1 MNWQGFET
9 FSQRKLTSESFDRQW
24 QQFYHEKLLCRLQW
38 FFPSKANEG
47 KMEATSRQT
56 QCPVSK
62 ILQSCITELNLTVLL
77 VLTEY
82 YTLFRHDAFVFT
94 FSESLCYVLLFS
106 WPNKNVLFWQ
116 LWNVSRIARPAL
128 VSRPPNRKEP
138 YNKHLI
144 SLVFSV
150 CTVNYGSRFF
160 SIDLWKKTWPVIYST
175 DRKLG

>member
-1 MNWQGFET
+1 MTTILPWKASLPFAVVFSFKGQRWNDGSDLETDTVSGFQNTPELHYRAKPY
-9 FSQRKLTSESFDRQW
+9 SALSFDR
-24 QQFYHEKLLCRLQW
+24 
-38 FFPSKANEG
+38 
-47 KMEATSRQT
+47 
-56 QCPVSK
+56 
-62 ILQSCITELNLTVLL
+62 IL
-77 VLTEY
+77 
-82 YTLFRHDAFVFT
+82 YTFSTWRICFHMFSLSPKAFVMCYCFRDPIRT
-94 FSESLCYVLLFS
+94 FF
-106 WPNKNVLFWQ
+106 FWQ